1 MKQYPARTKFKK
13 YHKANFS
20 YSFLKEQKSFL
31 PIYGLSGIQALESGK
46 LTYKQ
51 IEACRRALRR
61 GLKKT
66 GRYEYVFL
74 HQFLLLKNL

>member
-20 YSFLKEQKSFL
+20 YSSILEHKSFL
-31 PIYGLSGIQALESGK
+31 PVFGLSGIQALESGTM
-46 LTYKQ
+46 TYKQ

-66 GRYEYVFL
+66 GIFEFVYL
-74 HQFLLLKNL
+74 HQSL